1 MKVHEFEF
9 DRYNHR
15 QVREYIRFMEFIF
28 IRQMNYLGDPLKAAI
43 LRAIYLE
50 EIEYDRG
57 CNASSLSKSLG
68 IPRET
73 VRRKAQKL
81 LERSW
86 LFSEGSVYRLNV
98 QMITDDRFFEKIG
111 FPDVKTATEI
121 SKFLDRMLDTADRI
135 RSLGN

>member
-1 MKVHEFEF
+1 
-9 DRYNHR
+9 
-15 QVREYIRFMEFIF
+15 MEFIF

-57 CNASSLSKSLG
+57 CNASSLSKSLD

-81 LERSW
+81 LERGW
-86 LFSEGSVYRLNV
+86 LVSEGSVYRMNV
-98 QMITDDRFFEKIG
+98 QMIADEQFFGKIG
-111 FPDVKTATEI
+111 FPDVRAASEI
-121 SKFLDRMLDTADRI
+121 PKLLDRMLDAADRI
-135 RSLGN
+135 RRLGN

>member
-1 MKVHEFEF
+1 MKFHEFEF
-9 DRYNHR
+9 DEYNHR

-50 EIEYDRG
+50 ELEHDRG

-81 LERSW
+81 LERNW
-86 LFSEGSVYRLNV
+86 LVSEGSVYRLNA
-98 QMITDDRFFEKIG
+98 QMIADDRFFEKIG
-111 FPDVKTATEI
+111 FPDVRTATEI
-121 SKFLDRMLDTADRI
+121 PKLLDRMLDTADRI
-135 RSLGN
+135 RRLGN